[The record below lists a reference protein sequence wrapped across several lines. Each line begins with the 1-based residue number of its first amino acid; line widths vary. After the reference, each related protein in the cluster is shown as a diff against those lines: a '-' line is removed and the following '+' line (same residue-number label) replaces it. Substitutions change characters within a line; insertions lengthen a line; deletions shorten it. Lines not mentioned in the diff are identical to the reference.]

1 MLKDDILL
9 LIILFFIYSL
19 MGWIWECIYESI
31 LNKKLLN
38 RGFLVGP
45 YIPIYGF
52 AGLIYFLLLSD
63 YRLDLIFSIDG
74 LKQFLVGSIVATMI
88 EYVTS
93 YILERFLNA
102 RWWDYSNYPLN
113 LNGRVCLIAS
123 VFWGIVT
130 VIIINIINPF
140 LLVGIGNLNR
150 DIKLIYASSMITMFT
165 IDFFVT
171 VNSILD
177 LNSRLRLI
185 ISLESIKNIGNYK
198 DKLYK
203 LANPFTERIIES
215 FPEMKFNSEKMQ
227 SALSKLKGFK
237 HKNRHYKE

>member
-1 MLKDDILL
+1 MLKDEILL

-63 YRLDLIFSIDG
+63 YRLDSIFSIDG
-74 LKQFLVGSIVATMI
+74 LRQFFIGSIVATMI

-113 LNGRVCLIAS
+113 INGRVCLIAS

-150 DIKLIYASSMITMFT
+150 DIKLIYASSMVTMFT

-237 HKNRHYKE
+237 HKNKHNKE

>member
-74 LKQFLVGSIVATMI
+74 LKQFLVGSIVATMV

-237 HKNRHYKE
+237 HKNKHYKE

>member
-63 YRLDLIFSIDG
+63 YRLDSIFSIDG
-74 LKQFLVGSIVATMI
+74 LKQFFVGSIVATMI

-237 HKNRHYKE
+237 HKNKHHKE

>member
-1 MLKDDILL
+1 MLKDEILL

-63 YRLDLIFSIDG
+63 YRLDSIFSIDG

-123 VFWGIVT
+123 AFWGIVT

-140 LLVGIGNLNR
+140 LLVGIGNLSR
-150 DIKLIYASSMITMFT
+150 DIKLIYASSMVTMFT

-237 HKNRHYKE
+237 HRNKHNKE